1 MDRRKQEWDEDRGRR
16 SFLVSK
22 TYKRSKGLLSVYQEQ
37 TQILAEHLLL
47 LGLRIMHPGPAGL
60 RVMPKEPRKMVHIS
74 KRRRK

>member
-60 RVMPKEPRKMVHIS
+60 GVMPKEPRKMVHIS